1 MGENKKEIRKFMRE
15 KRGSLT
21 KAEKERLD
29 NAIFDNVVNSKE
41 YKESKNIFIFVSYDT
56 EVDTHR
62 LIKQALKD
70 EKVLCVPRV
79 ISKEEGMIIAQIK
92 SFEDLEPGAYGIL
105 EPKDN
110 KFKVDETLIDVAYLP
125 GLAFDK
131 VGGRVGYGGG
141 FYDRFLRKSRK
152 DSKKIG
158 LAYSFQILEKVPMEQ
173 NNQYIDEYID
183 GIITD

>member
-1 MGENKKEIRKFMRE
+1 MGESKREIRKFMRE
-15 KRGSLT
+15 KRELLT
-21 KAEKERLD
+21 KEEREKLD
-29 NAIFDNVVNSKE
+29 NAIFEKIVNSKE

-56 EVDTHR
+56 EIDTHR
-62 LIKQALKD
+62 IIKQALKD

-92 SFEDLEPGAYGIL
+92 NFEELEPGAYGIL

-110 KFKVDETLIDVAYLP
+110 KFQVDETIIDVAYLP

-131 VGGRVGYGGG
+131 IGGRVGYGGG

-152 DSKKIG
+152 DCKKIG
-158 LAYSFQILEKVPMEQ
+158 LAYSFQVLENVPMEKD
-173 NNQYIDEYID
+173 DEYID

>member
-1 MGENKKEIRKFMRE
+1 MGESKREIRKFMRE
-15 KRGSLT
+15 KRELLT
-21 KAEKERLD
+21 KEEREKLD
-29 NAIFDNVVNSKE
+29 DAIFEKIVNSKE

-56 EVDTHR
+56 EIDTHR
-62 LIKQALKD
+62 IIKQALKD

-92 SFEDLEPGAYGIL
+92 NFEELEPGAYGIL

-110 KFKVDETLIDVAYLP
+110 KFQVDETIIDVAYLP

-131 VGGRVGYGGG
+131 IGGRVGYGGG

-152 DSKKIG
+152 DCKKIG
-158 LAYSFQILEKVPMEQ
+158 LAYSFQVLENVPMEKD
-173 NNQYIDEYID
+173 DEYID

>member
-1 MGENKKEIRKFMRE
+1 MGESKREIRKFMRE
-15 KRGSLT
+15 KRGLLT
-21 KAEKERLD
+21 KEEKEKLD
-29 NAIFDNVVNSKE
+29 DAIFENVINSRE

-62 LIKQALKD
+62 IIKQALKD

-79 ISKEEGMIIAQIK
+79 ISKEEGMIIAQIE

-105 EPKDN
+105 EPRND

-131 VGGRVGYGGG
+131 IGGRVGYGGG

-173 NNQYIDEYID
+173 NDEYVDEYID